1 MNDAGLL
8 EASLGRSEGTLEPSW
23 GGLEGSWRQCG
34 SYIEPHWAIL
44 RDLGGH
50 PGLSGALFKPY
61 GAVLEA
67 PTTRGAP
74 RPGPGERGARGGVNP
89 SPKGKHGFGRGS
101 PLGNLR
107 PKGLAGF
114 ATRNPPARRPSY
126 GATHREPW
134 QIRYHRNSRRHPWGT
149 SHTERPVRQHGKN
162 ERIAAT
168 TPTTWHQQYTI
179 IKRHPYVIR
188 GDMRKHWNV
197 RYHHRAPTRTQGSA
211 ENMATL
217 ETTPYGQ
224 EEPNHTIQRHSRAPC
239 ARRRDKND
247 RIATRLMHSLLAHV
261 MMMVLEAMTT
271 TTMTTMMT
279 LMMAMVM
286 TTTAMKV
293 AATTTTMAA
302 MMTTTLVTRRPRRR
316 PTLQALNVTVDTGAA
331 PLGLPL
337 LIQEDLL
344 RGFHRDDVRGRALA
358 LANPLSANVRG
369 LDLKGAIVELDLLAR
384 ALEGGAR
391 RLQHIL

>member
-1 MNDAGLL
+1 
-8 EASLGRSEGTLEPSW
+8 
-23 GGLEGSWRQCG
+23 
-34 SYIEPHWAIL
+34 
-44 RDLGGH
+44 
-50 PGLSGALFKPY
+50 
-61 GAVLEA
+61 
-67 PTTRGAP
+67 
-74 RPGPGERGARGGVNP
+74 
-89 SPKGKHGFGRGS
+89 
-101 PLGNLR
+101 
-107 PKGLAGF
+107 
-114 ATRNPPARRPSY
+114 
-126 GATHREPW
+126 
-134 QIRYHRNSRRHPWGT
+134 
-149 SHTERPVRQHGKN
+149 
-162 ERIAAT
+162 
-168 TPTTWHQQYTI
+168 
-179 IKRHPYVIR
+179 
-188 GDMRKHWNV
+188 
-197 RYHHRAPTRTQGSA
+197 
-211 ENMATL
+211 
-217 ETTPYGQ
+217 
-224 EEPNHTIQRHSRAPC
+224 
-239 ARRRDKND
+239 
-247 RIATRLMHSLLAHV
+247 

-279 LMMAMVM
+279 LMMAMVV
-286 TTTAMKV
+286 TTTATKV